1 MGLLSTLLAFVVA
14 ISLLVAVHEYGHFAV
29 GRALGFK
36 VLRFSIGF
44 GKPLWRRVGRDGT
57 EYVLAGIPLGGY
69 VKFADEREGPV
80 DDAVLS
86 QAFNRRPVWAR
97 IAVLIAGP
105 AANFVFAIA
114 AFWVLFQIGIPGLR
128 PVVGD
133 VTADSLAA
141 RAGLRSGDEIVAIG
155 ERPVA
160 TEESVVQGLMGELS
174 GDGHVALRVRNGTQ
188 TRELVIDVPESQR
201 RAMTEPGMLSSG
213 MGFEF
218 SRPNSPPAIIG
229 KVSAGSPAEAAGL
242 KAGDLLTAVDG
253 VAVADFRAFQEQ
265 VMHRPGARVT
275 LGVTR
280 AGAQLSL
287 PVTVR
292 GDADPAHPGS
302 PPIGRIGIQ
311 STQTEADA
319 QWPPGMLT
327 VQRFGPLAAIGPA
340 VHETWDKSALTVK
353 MLSRM
358 LVGRVSLKNVSGP
371 ISIASYAGITA
382 RAGGRPFLTFL
393 ALISLSLGILN
404 LVPIPILDGG
414 QIVYQCA
421 EAVRGRPLSERVQAL
436 GQQLGV
442 AMLLVLMALAF
453 YNDIAR
459 QLG

>member
-1 MGLLSTLLAFVVA
+1 MGFLTTVLAFVVA

-44 GKPLWRRVGRDGT
+44 GKPLWRHVGRDGT

-80 DDAVLS
+80 DEAIVS

-105 AANFVFAIA
+105 VANFVFAIA
-114 AFWVLFQIGIPGLR
+114 AFWILFQLGIPGLR
-128 PVVGD
+128 PVIGD

-141 RAGLRSGDEIVAIG
+141 HAGLRSGDEIIAVGGRA
-155 ERPVA
+155 VS
-160 TEESVVQGLMGELS
+160 TEESVVQNLMGELS
-174 GDGHVALRVRNGTQ
+174 GEGHLALRVRHGADS
-188 TRELVIDVPESQR
+188 RDLVIDVPESLR
-201 RAMTEPGMLSSG
+201 RAMTEPGMLASG
-213 MGFEF
+213 VGFEF
-218 SRPNSPPAIIG
+218 SRPNSPPAIIA
-229 KVSAGSPAEAAGL
+229 KVTAGSPAEAAGL
-242 KAGDLLTAVDG
+242 QAGDLLTAVDG
-253 VAVADFRAFQEQ
+253 VAVSDFRGFQEL
-265 VMHRPGARVT
+265 VIHRPGARVT
-275 LGVTR
+275 LSLKR
-280 AGAQLSL
+280 NGATLSL

-292 GDADPAHPGS
+292 GDADPAHPGG
-302 PPIGRIGIQ
+302 PLIGRIGIQ
-311 STQTEADA
+311 SAQSEADA

-327 VQRFGPLAAIGPA
+327 VQKFGPLDAIVPA
-340 VHETWDKSALTVK
+340 VRETWDKSALTVK

-358 LVGRVSLKNVSGP
+358 VVGRVSLKNVSGP

-382 RAGGRPFLTFL
+382 RAGARPFLTFL
-393 ALISLSLGILN
+393 ALISISLGILN

-414 QIVYQCA
+414 QIVYQFA

>member
-275 LGVTR
+275 RRRPAVAARDR
-280 AGAQLSL
+280 ARR
-287 PVTVR
+287 R
-292 GDADPAHPGS
+292 GS
-302 PPIGRIGIQ
+302 R
-311 STQTEADA
+311 
-319 QWPPGMLT
+319 PPG
-327 VQRFGPLAAIGPA
+327 Q
-340 VHETWDKSALTVK
+340 SAD
-353 MLSRM
+353 RPH
-358 LVGRVSLKNVSGP
+358 RHP
-371 ISIASYAGITA
+371 EHAD
-382 RAGGRPFLTFL
+382 GGRCAVAARHADRA
-393 ALISLSLGILN
+393 ALRSAGRDRPGRARN
-404 LVPIPILDGG
+404 MG
-414 QIVYQCA
+414 Q
-421 EAVRGRPLSERVQAL
+421 ERA
-436 GQQLGV
+436 
-442 AMLLVLMALAF
+442 
-453 YNDIAR
+453 DR
-459 QLG
+459 